1 MQSGIRWAG
10 RSQVRESFVGQVENC
25 EFVQEKS
32 DHKQRSDV
40 TPIFKANLF
49 CTKGM
54 YYLVKLKY
62 TFRTKSFLLLHGS
75 QIVKGAPL
83 KGSCSCQMRGSL
95 DQRGSHAHG
104 EDAFG
109 LYPGALVQSTSVG
122 AGGRQISKGV
132 SVSCWPPGP
141 ISSLISI
148 DLPHCLLP
156 PGSPTASGANLGIA
170 LACLT
175 VVGMCLAQELFFQIL
190 HPVQCLAQGKHTA
203 NTCGINK

>member
-1 MQSGIRWAG
+1 MQSGIRRAG
-10 RSQVRESFVGQVENC
+10 RSQVKESFVGQVENC
-25 EFVQEKS
+25 EFVQKS
-32 DHKQRSDV
+32 DHKQRSDM

-83 KGSCSCQMRGSL
+83 KGSCSCQMRGIL

-104 EDAFG
+104 EDVG

-132 SVSCWPPGP
+132 SVSCWPSGP
-141 ISSLISI
+141 IGSLISI

-156 PGSPTASGANLGIA
+156 PGQPHSIWYKPWHCSGMSYSGWYVSGPGTLLPNSAPS
-170 LACLT
+170 T
-175 VVGMCLAQELFFQIL
+175 VPGTRRA
-190 HPVQCLAQGKHTA
+190 HSKHLW
-203 NTCGINK
+203 NK